1 MSRMSSMLKSRN
13 LPPLA
18 KPITGSEAAKLISAS
33 SFESPDIVGF
43 DAGEADRL
51 GVTQGRWVAIT
62 PDDTGE
68 LSTLYRVFLF
78 PLH

>member
-1 MSRMSSMLKSRN
+1 MSSMLKSRN